1 MSLPWSAQQI
11 EWLQAM
17 GLEVLQRPVNAGA
30 SVSPST
36 VSAPGSVPAAFARAA
51 RGADIASLL
60 ASTGTPRD
68 VTTRRAFWRALRPL
82 RKAARNA

>member
-17 GLEVLQRPVNAGA
+17 GLEVLQRPVNADA
-30 SVSPST
+30 SMSPST
-36 VSAPGSVPAAFARAA
+36 MPASGGVPAAFARAA
-51 RGADIASLL
+51 RGVDIASLL
-60 ASTGTPRD
+60 ASAGTPRD
-68 VTTRRAFWRALRPL
+68 VAARRAFWRALRPL